1 MDAQGINTARI
12 MISWELRLIHT
23 FMWESRS
30 RLAQWVAAHS
40 EISEHQ
46 LTDFA
51 KEEIGENVV
60 LILLEPLT
68 FVPSALCKSR

>member
-1 MDAQGINTARI
+1 MG
-12 MISWELRLIHT
+12 
-23 FMWESRS
+23 ESRS

-51 KEEIGENVV
+51 KKEIGENIE

-68 FVPSALCKSR
+68 FVPSAICKSL